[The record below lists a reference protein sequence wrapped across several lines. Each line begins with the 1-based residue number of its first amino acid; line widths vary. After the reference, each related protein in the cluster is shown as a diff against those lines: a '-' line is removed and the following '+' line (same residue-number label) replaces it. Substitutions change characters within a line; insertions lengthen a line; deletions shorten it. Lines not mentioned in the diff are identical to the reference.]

1 MAGASGAAPA
11 IRSTTPRC
19 PPGQGTGTNRG
30 GENATVRAAVVTGTL
45 LALATLLVL
54 YFLVRVW
61 PPAPP
66 LSLSGGGAPTP
77 TTTPVPDTTTPAGQ
91 VPATTVVVQA
101 APNPPVR
108 LFGALLQ
115 VDREARLFIVV
126 ALAGALGGLVYALR
140 SLTWYAGNRNLKY
153 SWMMT
158 YYLQPIVGAGLA
170 TITYVVLRGGL
181 VVVTTQASPDV
192 VNPFGF
198 AAFGA
203 LVGLFSAQAAEW
215 LKRIF
220 EQVFAPA
227 MKGKDPA
234 IEVRI
239 ADIQPEQAPVGSEV
253 VITGV
258 GLADTQRVTF
268 GGVEA
273 TNLQKVSATE
283 LRVTV
288 PDGAVSGL
296 VTVHT
301 PAGVADSPRPFTVG
315 ELRQAAGAAPTPR
328 ARAGS
333 PTSGGAPPEPDPDE
347 HADAP
352 RTPPRGAR
360 RTTGRTGRAG
370 GHELPGARMRRIA
383 AILKAGGSASPR
395 CRVGTTRGRSHLEPR
410 AIVCPTPPP
419 PTPPPPPPP
428 PLYPPTPLTKA
439 AVTAFQRRRGIAP
452 VTGAVGPRTW
462 YALWDRPR
470 PGG

>member
-1 MAGASGAAPA
+1 MAGSSG
-11 IRSTTPRC
+11 SDTGDQVDDTTP
-19 PPGQGTGTNRG
+19 PAGPG

-54 YFLVRVW
+54 YFLVQVW

-66 LSLSGGGAPTP
+66 PSLSGGGAPAP
-77 TTTPVPDTTTPAGQ
+77 TTTAVTGTTTPAGQ
-91 VPATTVVVQA
+91 APPTTVVVQT
-101 APNPPVR
+101 APNPPVQ
-108 LFGALLQ
+108 LFGARLQ

-140 SLTWYAGNRNLKY
+140 SLTWYVGNRNLKY

-158 YYLQPIVGAGLA
+158 YYLQPIVGAAMA

-181 VVVTTQASPDV
+181 VVVTTQTSSDV

-220 EQVFAPA
+220 EQVFTPA

-239 ADIQPEQAPVGSEV
+239 TDVQPGQAAVGTEV
-253 VITGV
+253 VISGI

-273 TNLQKVSATE
+273 TNLRKVSASE

-301 PAGVADSPRPFTVG
+301 PAGTADSPRPFTVG
-315 ELRQAAGAAPTPR
+315 EPAAPPP
-328 ARAGS
+328 AEGGD
-333 PTSGGAPPEPDPDE
+333 SGGEPDLGDEEPPEPDPDE
-347 HADAP
+347 HAE
-352 RTPPRGAR
+352 
-360 RTTGRTGRAG
+360 AG
-370 GHELPGARMRRIA
+370 L
-383 AILKAGGSASPR
+383 
-395 CRVGTTRGRSHLEPR
+395 SHLTAEQVEELDRQAAAEHGEP
-410 AIVCPTPPP
+410 
-419 PTPPPPPPP
+419 
-428 PLYPPTPLTKA
+428 KA
-439 AVTAFQRRRGIAP
+439 AEVDDEPVDEHEDALAP
-452 VTGAVGPRTW
+452 VHEAEEEDDQEEG
-462 YALWDRPR
+462 RP
-470 PGG
+470 

>member
-1 MAGASGAAPA
+1 MAGASG
-11 IRSTTPRC
+11 SDTGDQVHDTTP
-19 PPGQGTGTNRG
+19 PAGPQGEHEPG

-54 YFLVRVW
+54 YFLVQVW

-66 LSLSGGGAPTP
+66 PSLSEGGTPTP
-77 TTTPVPDTTTPAGQ
+77 TTSPVPDATTPAPQ
-91 VPATTVVVQA
+91 VPATTIVVQA

-108 LFGALLQ
+108 LFGAELE
-115 VDREARLFIVV
+115 VSREARLFIVV

-170 TITYVVLRGGL
+170 TVTYVVLRGGL

-220 EQVFAPA
+220 EQVFVPA

-239 ADIQPEQAPVGSEV
+239 TNVEPEQAPAGTEV
-253 VITGV
+253 VITGI
-258 GLADTQRVTF
+258 GLADAQRVTF
-268 GGVEA
+268 GGIEA
-273 TNLQKVSATE
+273 SNLRKVSATE

-296 VTVHT
+296 ITVHT
-301 PAGVADSPRPFTVG
+301 LAGTADSPRPFTVG
-315 ELRQAAGAAPTPR
+315 ELAAAPP
-328 ARAGS
+328 AG
-333 PTSGGAPPEPDPDE
+333 GEGDGAEPDLGEEQPAEPDLGEEQPPEPDPDE
-347 HADAP
+347 HAE
-352 RTPPRGAR
+352 
-360 RTTGRTGRAG
+360 AG
-370 GHELPGARMRRIA
+370 L
-383 AILKAGGSASPR
+383 
-395 CRVGTTRGRSHLEPR
+395 SHLTAEQVEDLDRQAAAEHGEPQD
-410 AIVCPTPPP
+410 AEVDDEPVDEHEDALA
-419 PTPPPPPPP
+419 
-428 PLYPPTPLTKA
+428 PLPEAEEEDQGDGQP
-439 AVTAFQRRRGIAP
+439 
-452 VTGAVGPRTW
+452 
-462 YALWDRPR
+462 
-470 PGG
+470 

>member
-1 MAGASGAAPA
+1 M
-11 IRSTTPRC
+11 
-19 PPGQGTGTNRG
+19 
-30 GENATVRAAVVTGTL
+30 
-45 LALATLLVL
+45 
-54 YFLVRVW
+54 
-61 PPAPP
+61 
-66 LSLSGGGAPTP
+66 
-77 TTTPVPDTTTPAGQ
+77 
-91 VPATTVVVQA
+91 VVQA

-108 LFGALLQ
+108 LFGAQLQ

-239 ADIQPEQAPVGSEV
+239 ADIQPDPAPVGTEV
-253 VITGV
+253 VIIGV

-268 GGVEA
+268 GGRGHQPAE
-273 TNLQKVSATE
+273 
-283 LRVTV
+283 
-288 PDGAVSGL
+288 GL
-296 VTVHT
+296 GDRA
-301 PAGVADSPRPFTVG
+301 PADRPRRRGQRPRHRPHPRGGGRQPAALTVG
-315 ELRQAAGAAPTPR
+315 ELVAPPP
-328 ARAGS
+328 AEGE
-333 PTSGGAPPEPDPDE
+333 GGEPDLGKEQPPEPDPDE
-347 HADAP
+347 HAEAGLSQLSAEQVEVLDRQAVAEHGEPQDAEVDDEP
-352 RTPPRGAR
+352 VDEHEDALAPLHETEEDDREDGEGR
-360 RTTGRTGRAG
+360 R
-370 GHELPGARMRRIA
+370 P
-383 AILKAGGSASPR
+383 
-395 CRVGTTRGRSHLEPR
+395 
-410 AIVCPTPPP
+410 
-419 PTPPPPPPP
+419 
-428 PLYPPTPLTKA
+428 
-439 AVTAFQRRRGIAP
+439 
-452 VTGAVGPRTW
+452 
-462 YALWDRPR
+462 
-470 PGG
+470 

>member
-1 MAGASGAAPA
+1 MAGASG
-11 IRSTTPRC
+11 SDTGDQVDDTTPPAGPSGKRE
-19 PPGQGTGTNRG
+19 PG
-30 GENATVRAAVVTGTL
+30 GENATVRAAVTTGTL

-54 YFLVRVW
+54 YFLVQVW

-66 LSLSGGGAPTP
+66 PALSGGGAPPP
-77 TTTPVPDTTTPAGQ
+77 TTTPVPGTTAPDGQ
-91 VPATTVVVQA
+91 APATTVVVQA

-108 LFGALLQ
+108 LFGARLQ

-158 YYLQPIVGAGLA
+158 YYLQPIVGAAMA

-220 EQVFAPA
+220 EQVFVPA

-239 ADIQPEQAPVGSEV
+239 TDVKPEPAPVGTEV
-253 VITGV
+253 VISGV
-258 GLADTQRVTF
+258 GLADAQRVTF

-273 TNLQKVSATE
+273 TNLRQVSASE

-301 PAGVADSPRPFTVG
+301 PAGIADSPRPFTVG
-315 ELRQAAGAAPTPR
+315 EPAEAPPAGA
-328 ARAGS
+328 
-333 PTSGGAPPEPDPDE
+333 EEDQE
-347 HADAP
+347 E
-352 RTPPRGAR
+352 
-360 RTTGRTGRAG
+360 GRPQA
-370 GHELPGARMRRIA
+370 
-383 AILKAGGSASPR
+383 
-395 CRVGTTRGRSHLEPR
+395 TR
-410 AIVCPTPPP
+410 
-419 PTPPPPPPP
+419 
-428 PLYPPTPLTKA
+428 
-439 AVTAFQRRRGIAP
+439 
-452 VTGAVGPRTW
+452 
-462 YALWDRPR
+462 
-470 PGG
+470 

>member
-1 MAGASGAAPA
+1 MAGASG
-11 IRSTTPRC
+11 SDTGDQVDDTTPPAGPSGKRE
-19 PPGQGTGTNRG
+19 PG
-30 GENATVRAAVVTGTL
+30 GENATVRAAVTTGTL

-54 YFLVRVW
+54 YFLVQVW

-66 LSLSGGGAPTP
+66 PALSGGGAPPP
-77 TTTPVPDTTTPAGQ
+77 TTTPVPGTTAPDGQ
-91 VPATTVVVQA
+91 APATTVVVQA

-108 LFGALLQ
+108 LFGARLQ

-158 YYLQPIVGAGLA
+158 YYLQPIVGAAMA

-220 EQVFAPA
+220 EQVFVPA

-239 ADIQPEQAPVGSEV
+239 TDVKPEPAPVGTEV

-258 GLADTQRVTF
+258 GLADAQWVTF

-273 TNLQKVSATE
+273 TNLRQVSASE

-301 PAGVADSPRPFTVG
+301 PAGIADSPRPFTVG
-315 ELRQAAGAAPTPR
+315 EPAE
-328 ARAGS
+328 
-333 PTSGGAPPEPDPDE
+333 APPAEAEQDQE
-347 HADAP
+347 E
-352 RTPPRGAR
+352 
-360 RTTGRTGRAG
+360 GRPQA
-370 GHELPGARMRRIA
+370 
-383 AILKAGGSASPR
+383 
-395 CRVGTTRGRSHLEPR
+395 TR
-410 AIVCPTPPP
+410 
-419 PTPPPPPPP
+419 
-428 PLYPPTPLTKA
+428 
-439 AVTAFQRRRGIAP
+439 
-452 VTGAVGPRTW
+452 
-462 YALWDRPR
+462 
-470 PGG
+470 

>member
-1 MAGASGAAPA
+1 
-11 IRSTTPRC
+11 
-19 PPGQGTGTNRG
+19 
-30 GENATVRAAVVTGTL
+30 
-45 LALATLLVL
+45 
-54 YFLVRVW
+54 
-61 PPAPP
+61 
-66 LSLSGGGAPTP
+66 
-77 TTTPVPDTTTPAGQ
+77 
-91 VPATTVVVQA
+91 
-101 APNPPVR
+101 
-108 LFGALLQ
+108 
-115 VDREARLFIVV
+115 
-126 ALAGALGGLVYALR
+126 VYALR

-239 ADIQPEQAPVGSEV
+239 TDVKPEQAPVGTEV
-253 VITGV
+253 AITGI

-273 TNLQKVSATE
+273 TNLRKVSAGE
-283 LRVTV
+283 LRVIV

-301 PAGVADSPRPFTVG
+301 PAGTADSPRPFTVG
-315 ELRQAAGAAPTPR
+315 EPAPPPAEGGDGDGGPDLGAEQ
-328 ARAGS
+328 
-333 PTSGGAPPEPDPDE
+333 PPEPDPDE
-347 HADAP
+347 HAEAGLSQLTAEEVEELDRRAAAEHGEPQAAEVDDEPVDEHEDALAP
-352 RTPPRGAR
+352 DDAEEEGDQEAQEE
-360 RTTGRTGRAG
+360 GR
-370 GHELPGARMRRIA
+370 P
-383 AILKAGGSASPR
+383 
-395 CRVGTTRGRSHLEPR
+395 
-410 AIVCPTPPP
+410 
-419 PTPPPPPPP
+419 
-428 PLYPPTPLTKA
+428 
-439 AVTAFQRRRGIAP
+439 
-452 VTGAVGPRTW
+452 
-462 YALWDRPR
+462 
-470 PGG
+470 

>member
-1 MAGASGAAPA
+1 VAGASGNDTGDQADDTAPPA
-11 IRSTTPRC
+11 GPRGE
-19 PPGQGTGTNRG
+19 PEPG
-30 GENATVRAAVVTGTL
+30 GENATVRAAVATGTL

-54 YFLVRVW
+54 YLLVQVW

-66 LSLSGGGAPTP
+66 PALSGGSAPAP
-77 TTTPVPDTTTPAGQ
+77 TTTTTTGPDTTTQAGQ

-108 LFGALLQ
+108 LFGAEVQ

-158 YYLQPIVGAGLA
+158 YYLQPIVGAALA
-170 TITYVVLRGGL
+170 VITYVVLRGGL

-239 ADIQPEQAPVGSEV
+239 TDVKPEQGPVGTEV
-253 VITGV
+253 VITGI

-273 TNLQKVSATE
+273 TNLRKVSATE

-301 PAGVADSPRPFTVG
+301 AAGTADSPRTFTVG
-315 ELRQAAGAAPTPR
+315 EPEPPPAEGQAEGEGEGEGAGPGLGEEPTPSDSD
-328 ARAGS
+328 G
-333 PTSGGAPPEPDPDE
+333 D
-347 HADAP
+347 
-352 RTPPRGAR
+352 
-360 RTTGRTGRAG
+360 
-370 GHELPGARMRRIA
+370 GHL
-383 AILKAGGSASPR
+383 
-395 CRVGTTRGRSHLEPR
+395 
-410 AIVCPTPPP
+410 
-419 PTPPPPPPP
+419 
-428 PLYPPTPLTKA
+428 
-439 AVTAFQRRRGIAP
+439 
-452 VTGAVGPRTW
+452 
-462 YALWDRPR
+462 
-470 PGG
+470 

>member
-1 MAGASGAAPA
+1 
-11 IRSTTPRC
+11 
-19 PPGQGTGTNRG
+19 
-30 GENATVRAAVVTGTL
+30 
-45 LALATLLVL
+45 
-54 YFLVRVW
+54 
-61 PPAPP
+61 
-66 LSLSGGGAPTP
+66 
-77 TTTPVPDTTTPAGQ
+77 
-91 VPATTVVVQA
+91 VQA

-108 LFGALLQ
+108 LFGARLQ

-126 ALAGALGGLVYALR
+126 ALAGALGGLLYALR

-239 ADIQPEQAPVGSEV
+239 TDIQPNPAPVGSEV

-301 PAGVADSPRPFTVG
+301 PAGMADSPRPFTVG
-315 ELRQAAGAAPTPR
+315 ELVAPPPAEGGGGEAAEPDPGEEQ
-328 ARAGS
+328 
-333 PTSGGAPPEPDPDE
+333 PPEPDPDE
-347 HADAP
+347 HTEAGLSQLSAEQVEELDRQAAAEHGEPQDAEVDDEP
-352 RTPPRGAR
+352 VDEHEDALAPLHEAEEEDGEGR
-360 RTTGRTGRAG
+360 R
-370 GHELPGARMRRIA
+370 P
-383 AILKAGGSASPR
+383 
-395 CRVGTTRGRSHLEPR
+395 
-410 AIVCPTPPP
+410 
-419 PTPPPPPPP
+419 
-428 PLYPPTPLTKA
+428 
-439 AVTAFQRRRGIAP
+439 
-452 VTGAVGPRTW
+452 
-462 YALWDRPR
+462 
-470 PGG
+470 

>member
-1 MAGASGAAPA
+1 MAGASESGTGDQVDD
-11 IRSTTPRC
+11 TTPPAG
-19 PPGQGTGTNRG
+19 PPGRREPG
-30 GENATVRAAVVTGTL
+30 GENASVRAAVVTGTL

-54 YFLVRVW
+54 YFLVQVW

-66 LSLSGGGAPTP
+66 PALSGGGAPPP
-77 TTTPVPDTTTPAGQ
+77 TTTPVPGTTTPDGQ
-91 VPATTVVVQA
+91 PPATTVVVQA

-108 LFGALLQ
+108 LFGAQLQ

-158 YYLQPIVGAGLA
+158 YYLQPIVGAGMA

-220 EQVFAPA
+220 EQVFVPA

-239 ADIQPEQAPVGSEV
+239 TDVQPEQAPVGTEV
-253 VITGV
+253 VITGI
-258 GLADTQRVTF
+258 GLADVQRVTF

-273 TNLQKVSATE
+273 SNLRKVSASE

-296 VTVHT
+296 VTVHS
-301 PAGVADSPRPFTVG
+301 PAGTADSPRPFTVG
-315 ELRQAAGAAPTPR
+315 EPQDDEGAA
-328 ARAGS
+328 
-333 PTSGGAPPEPDPDE
+333 
-347 HADAP
+347 
-352 RTPPRGAR
+352 
-360 RTTGRTGRAG
+360 
-370 GHELPGARMRRIA
+370 
-383 AILKAGGSASPR
+383 
-395 CRVGTTRGRSHLEPR
+395 
-410 AIVCPTPPP
+410 
-419 PTPPPPPPP
+419 
-428 PLYPPTPLTKA
+428 
-439 AVTAFQRRRGIAP
+439 
-452 VTGAVGPRTW
+452 
-462 YALWDRPR
+462 DRPR
-470 PGG
+470 

>member
-1 MAGASGAAPA
+1 MAGASGSDTGDQVDDTAPPA
-11 IRSTTPRC
+11 D
-19 PPGQGTGTNRG
+19 PGGEHEPG
-30 GENATVRAAVVTGTL
+30 GENATVRAAVVSGTL

-54 YFLVRVW
+54 YFLVQVW

-66 LSLSGGGAPTP
+66 PSLSGGGAPAP

-108 LFGALLQ
+108 LFGARLQ

-239 ADIQPEQAPVGSEV
+239 TDIQPNPSPVGSEV

-273 TNLQKVSATE
+273 TSLQRVSATE

-288 PDGAVSGL
+288 PDGAMSGL

-301 PAGVADSPRPFTVG
+301 PAGMADSPRPFTVG
-315 ELRQAAGAAPTPR
+315 ELVAPPP
-328 ARAGS
+328 GDEGD
-333 PTSGGAPPEPDPDE
+333 GGEPDLGEEQPPEPDPDE
-347 HADAP
+347 HAEAGLSQLTAEQVEELDRQAAAEHGEPQDAEVDDEP
-352 RTPPRGAR
+352 VDEHSDALAPLHEAEEDDREDGEGR
-360 RTTGRTGRAG
+360 R
-370 GHELPGARMRRIA
+370 P
-383 AILKAGGSASPR
+383 
-395 CRVGTTRGRSHLEPR
+395 
-410 AIVCPTPPP
+410 
-419 PTPPPPPPP
+419 
-428 PLYPPTPLTKA
+428 
-439 AVTAFQRRRGIAP
+439 
-452 VTGAVGPRTW
+452 
-462 YALWDRPR
+462 
-470 PGG
+470 

>member
-1 MAGASGAAPA
+1 VRQGATGDQVDDTAPPAG
-11 IRSTTPRC
+11 
-19 PPGQGTGTNRG
+19 PGGEHEPG

-54 YFLVRVW
+54 YFLVQVW
-61 PPAPP
+61 
-66 LSLSGGGAPTP
+66 
-77 TTTPVPDTTTPAGQ
+77 
-91 VPATTVVVQA
+91 ATTVVVQA

-108 LFGALLQ
+108 LFGAQLQ

-158 YYLQPIVGAGLA
+158 YSLQPIVGAGLA

-239 ADIQPEQAPVGSEV
+239 ADIQPEQAPVGTEV
-253 VITGV
+253 GIIGV

-268 GGVEA
+268 GG
-273 TNLQKVSATE
+273 S
-283 LRVTV
+283 R
-288 PDGAVSGL
+288 
-296 VTVHT
+296 
-301 PAGVADSPRPFTVG
+301 
-315 ELRQAAGAAPTPR
+315 
-328 ARAGS
+328 
-333 PTSGGAPPEPDPDE
+333 
-347 HADAP
+347 
-352 RTPPRGAR
+352 
-360 RTTGRTGRAG
+360 
-370 GHELPGARMRRIA
+370 
-383 AILKAGGSASPR
+383 
-395 CRVGTTRGRSHLEPR
+395 
-410 AIVCPTPPP
+410 P
-419 PTPPPPPPP
+419 PTCSRS
-428 PLYPPTPLTKA
+428 
-439 AVTAFQRRRGIAP
+439 RRPSSG
-452 VTGAVGPRTW
+452 
-462 YALWDRPR
+462 
-470 PGG
+470 

>member
-1 MAGASGAAPA
+1 MAGASG
-11 IRSTTPRC
+11 SDTGDQVDDTTPPAGPRGRSE
-19 PPGQGTGTNRG
+19 PG
-30 GENATVRAAVVTGTL
+30 GEDATVRAAVVTGTL

-54 YFLVRVW
+54 YFLVQVW

-66 LSLSGGGAPTP
+66 PALSGDGAPAP
-77 TTTPVPDTTTPAGQ
+77 TTTTVPDTTTPAGQ
-91 VPATTVVVQA
+91 PPATTVVVQA

-108 LFGALLQ
+108 LFGARLQ

-158 YYLQPIVGAGLA
+158 YYLQPIVGAGMA

-220 EQVFAPA
+220 EQVFVPA

-239 ADIQPEQAPVGSEV
+239 TDVQPEQAPVGTEV
-253 VITGV
+253 VITGI
-258 GLADTQRVTF
+258 GLADVQRVTF

-273 TNLQKVSATE
+273 TNLRKVSASE

-296 VTVHT
+296 VTVHS
-301 PAGVADSPRPFTVG
+301 PAGTADSPRPFTVG
-315 ELRQAAGAAPTPR
+315 EPAEASPAAEQ
-328 ARAGS
+328 
-333 PTSGGAPPEPDPDE
+333 PPAPDPDE
-347 HADAP
+347 HAEDA
-352 RTPPRGAR
+352 A
-360 RTTGRTGRAG
+360 
-370 GHELPGARMRRIA
+370 
-383 AILKAGGSASPR
+383 
-395 CRVGTTRGRSHLEPR
+395 
-410 AIVCPTPPP
+410 
-419 PTPPPPPPP
+419 
-428 PLYPPTPLTKA
+428 
-439 AVTAFQRRRGIAP
+439 
-452 VTGAVGPRTW
+452 
-462 YALWDRPR
+462 DRPR
-470 PGG
+470 

>member
-1 MAGASGAAPA
+1 MAGASETDSGNRADNTTLPA
-11 IRSTTPRC
+11 G
-19 PPGQGTGTNRG
+19 PGIVEPG

-45 LALATLLVL
+45 LALAALLVL
-54 YFLVRVW
+54 YVLIQVW

-66 LSLSGGGAPTP
+66 PPLAGATTP
-77 TTTPVPDTTTPAGQ
+77 TTGPTATTAPTTTVPAGEAAT
-91 VPATTVVVQA
+91 ATTVVVQA
-101 APNPPVR
+101 APNPPIR
-108 LFGALLQ
+108 LFGARLE

-220 EQVFAPA
+220 EQVFTPAP
-227 MKGKDPA
+227 KGKDPA

-239 ADIQPEQAPVGSEV
+239 TDVKPEQGPVGTEV
-253 VITGV
+253 VLTGT
-258 GLADTQRVTF
+258 GLADVQRVTF

-273 TNLQKVSATE
+273 PNLRKVSATE

-288 PDGAVSGL
+288 PDGAVDGL
-296 VTVHT
+296 ITVHT
-301 PAGVADSPRPFTVG
+301 PAGAADSPRPFTVG
-315 ELRQAAGAAPTPR
+315 EFATQPPGEKGSEEPLAGEER
-328 ARAGS
+328 
-333 PTSGGAPPEPDPDE
+333 PPEFDAEEHLEAGLTGLTPEQVTALDQEAATEHGEPQDAEVEYEPLYVDALLPDE
-347 HADAP
+347 AEE
-352 RTPPRGAR
+352 G
-360 RTTGRTGRAG
+360 
-370 GHELPGARMRRIA
+370 
-383 AILKAGGSASPR
+383 KQS
-395 CRVGTTRGRSHLEPR
+395 
-410 AIVCPTPPP
+410 
-419 PTPPPPPPP
+419 
-428 PLYPPTPLTKA
+428 
-439 AVTAFQRRRGIAP
+439 
-452 VTGAVGPRTW
+452 
-462 YALWDRPR
+462 
-470 PGG
+470 

>member
-1 MAGASGAAPA
+1 MAGASGNDTSDQVDDTAPPA
-11 IRSTTPRC
+11 GPRGERE
-19 PPGQGTGTNRG
+19 PG
-30 GENATVRAAVVTGTL
+30 GENSSVRAAVVTGTL

-54 YFLVRVW
+54 YFLVQVW

-66 LSLSGGGAPTP
+66 PALSGGGAPPP
-77 TTTPVPDTTTPAGQ
+77 TTTPVPGTTTPAGQ
-91 VPATTVVVQA
+91 APATTVVVQA

-108 LFGALLQ
+108 LFGARLQ

-220 EQVFAPA
+220 EQVFVPA

-234 IEVRI
+234 IEVQI
-239 ADIQPEQAPVGSEV
+239 TDVTPEQAPVGTEV
-253 VITGV
+253 VITGI

-273 TNLQKVSATE
+273 TNLRKVSATE

-301 PAGVADSPRPFTVG
+301 PAGTADSPRPFTVG
-315 ELRQAAGAAPTPR
+315 ELAAPPL
-328 ARAGS
+328 AEGEGEG
-333 PTSGGAPPEPDPDE
+333 PDLGEEQPPEPGPDE
-347 HADAP
+347 HAE
-352 RTPPRGAR
+352 
-360 RTTGRTGRAG
+360 AG
-370 GHELPGARMRRIA
+370 L
-383 AILKAGGSASPR
+383 
-395 CRVGTTRGRSHLEPR
+395 SHLTAEQVEDLNRQAAAEHGEPQD
-410 AIVCPTPPP
+410 AEVDDEPVDEHEDA
-419 PTPPPPPPP
+419 
-428 PLYPPTPLTKA
+428 L
-439 AVTAFQRRRGIAP
+439 AP
-452 VTGAVGPRTW
+452 HDETEEDQEEG
-462 YALWDRPR
+462 RP
-470 PGG
+470 

>member
-1 MAGASGAAPA
+1 MAGESGSDTGG
-11 IRSTTPRC
+11 RVDDTTP
-19 PPGQGTGTNRG
+19 PAGPGRVHEPG
-30 GENATVRAAVVTGTL
+30 GENATVRAAVVSGTL

-54 YFLVRVW
+54 YFLVVVW

-66 LSLSGGGAPTP
+66 PSLSGGGTPTP
-77 TTTPVPDTTTPAGQ
+77 TSGPVPTTTGPGEQAAQ
-91 VPATTVVVQA
+91 APPTTVVVQA

-108 LFGALLQ
+108 LFGAQLE
-115 VDREARLFIVV
+115 VGREARLFIVV

-203 LVGLFSAQAAEW
+203 LVGLFSAQALEW

-220 EQVFAPA
+220 EQVFVPA
-227 MKGKDPA
+227 TKGKDPA

-239 ADIQPEQAPVGSEV
+239 TDVEPEQGPVGTEV
-253 VITGV
+253 VITGS
-258 GLADTQRVTF
+258 GLADTRRVTF

-273 TNLQKVSATE
+273 TNLPTVTATE

-301 PAGVADSPRPFTVG
+301 AAETADSPRPFTVG
-315 ELRQAAGAAPTPR
+315 EAEA
-328 ARAGS
+328 
-333 PTSGGAPPEPDPDE
+333 
-347 HADAP
+347 
-352 RTPPRGAR
+352 
-360 RTTGRTGRAG
+360 TG
-370 GHELPGARMRRIA
+370 
-383 AILKAGGSASPR
+383 
-395 CRVGTTRGRSHLEPR
+395 
-410 AIVCPTPPP
+410 
-419 PTPPPPPPP
+419 
-428 PLYPPTPLTKA
+428 
-439 AVTAFQRRRGIAP
+439 
-452 VTGAVGPRTW
+452 
-462 YALWDRPR
+462 
-470 PGG
+470 